1 MNVCSFFYM
10 SIFSRKQTSWNI
22 FGHQEIKDTEKA
34 NGMIFSRT
42 ICRKMGIITWLSHYS
57 TNEMKGFAD
66 SQENLMHEHDYMW
79 LMNILWMEEILHQSI
94 YGLSHYY

>member
-1 MNVCSFFYM
+1 
-10 SIFSRKQTSWNI
+10 
-22 FGHQEIKDTEKA
+22 
-34 NGMIFSRT
+34 
-42 ICRKMGIITWLSHYS
+42 
-57 TNEMKGFAD
+57 MKGFAD